1 MATTISRTIY
11 TSTNVH
17 VSPKALTGAFTGAG
31 WSHLSGSD
39 AILNTAQNAT
49 FSLNIPRAD
58 VNVFGVEG
66 VLDRPQLEAE
76 TATFE
81 FGFIPELSNS
91 PARAETLT
99 PVDMNSLI
107 ADTIAELPTY
117 AAAGAAKVGRVSDA
131 LMNSATGEA
140 AVGAL
145 ANFTI
150 SFTGA
155 NDDAADPADR
165 GGVAAYPDV
174 AGSVSQAVPVK
185 IGIIATKATVVTPQ
199 QVSLGVS
206 VLPVPGVVSTSG
218 LLDESFPD
226 GDGDNLIESCAQ
238 SASFA
243 WDVPVELILCLGS
256 DPATDG
262 HALGNPPGSA
272 SFTVEALKEQ
282 LVTQVDAQTYVL
294 TIGDYTFTLAQGNI
308 DSRTHNL
315 AVGDLFGSYNY
326 VIGGTG
332 DGFTVA

>member
-17 VSPKALTGAFTGAG
+17 VKPKAATGAFAGAG
-31 WSHLSGSD
+31 WSHAGLGD

-58 VNVFGVEG
+58 VNVFGVTG

-81 FGFIPELSNS
+81 FGYVPELDAS
-91 PARAETLT
+91 PTKAKTLT
-99 PVDMNSLI
+99 PVDLNALI
-107 ADTIAELPTY
+107 EDSIAELPTY
-117 AAAGAAKVGRVSDA
+117 AIAGAKNVGRVKDS

-165 GGVAAYPDV
+165 TGEAKYHDVDGGTEED
-174 AGSVSQAVPVK
+174 VPVK
-185 IGIIATKATVVTPQ
+185 IADLPVTATVVTPD
-199 QVSLGVS
+199 QVSLGVA
-206 VLPVPGVVSTSG
+206 VAAPANSG
-218 LLDESFPD
+218 LLDEAFPD

-238 SASFA
+238 SVSWA

-256 DPATDG
+256 NPATDG
-262 HALGNPPGSA
+262 KALGNPPGSS
-272 SFTVEALKEQ
+272 SFTVEALQEQ
-282 LVTQVDAQTYVL
+282 LVSHTVAQNYVL
-294 TIGDYTFTLAQGNI
+294 TIGDYIFTLNKGNI

>member
-17 VSPKALTGAFTGAG
+17 VNPKATTGAFAGAG
-31 WSHLSGSD
+31 WSHVGGTD

-81 FGFIPELSNS
+81 FGFIPELNNS
-91 PARAETLT
+91 PARAASLT
-99 PVDMNSLI
+99 AIDMNSLI
-107 ADTIAELPTY
+107 SDTIAELPTY
-117 AAAGAAKVGRVSDA
+117 AAAGAAKVGRVKDA
-131 LMNSATGEA
+131 LMNSCTGEA

-145 ANFTI
+145 ANFTV

-165 GGVAAYPDV
+165 TGIAAYMDL
-174 AGSVSQAVPVK
+174 ANGLALNVPVK
-185 IGIIATKATVVTPQ
+185 IGAIATKATVVTPQ
-199 QVSLGVS
+199 QVSLGVA
-206 VLPVPGVVSTSG
+206 VAAPATSG
-218 LLDESFPD
+218 LLDETFPD

-256 DPATDG
+256 NPATDG

-282 LVTQVDAQTYVL
+282 LVTHTAAQTYVL

-332 DGFTVA
+332 DGYTVA